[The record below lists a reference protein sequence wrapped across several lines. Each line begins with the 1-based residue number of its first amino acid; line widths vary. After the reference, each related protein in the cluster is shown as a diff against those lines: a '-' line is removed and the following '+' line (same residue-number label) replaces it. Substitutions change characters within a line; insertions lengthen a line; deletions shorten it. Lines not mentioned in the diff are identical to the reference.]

1 MAGCFLLPM
10 CGGLISS
17 PARDSDQAVQS
28 SHHEPG
34 CLVPERRH
42 ASGSGKAAVS
52 SPVASCQAFGPGGLT
67 MPAMCPPL
75 DSTYLTLPPISP
87 QVL

>member
-28 SHHEPG
+28 SHHEPD
-34 CLVPERRH
+34 C
-42 ASGSGKAAVS
+42 
-52 SPVASCQAFGPGGLT
+52 
-67 MPAMCPPL
+67 
-75 DSTYLTLPPISP
+75 
-87 QVL
+87 